1 MCNQLVY
8 HRNRPTFA
16 QGKINSV
23 YKRVIKTKE
32 RECLNF
38 VYVYNIHTDTRNENI
53 RLFFSKFYLLD
64 NSKLSFQI

>member
-38 VYVYNIHTDTRNENI
+38 VYVYNIRT
-53 RLFFSKFYLLD
+53 
-64 NSKLSFQI
+64 Q